1 MKLGFLDRSAHE
13 AAPFGPGAIIVAH
26 LWIAQQISQYKPG
39 MRRTLPNAT
48 VSDYRLVWGD
58 ILACIELA
66 QLLCG
71 LEGAIGIGRRRPGNI
86 LGPWNVPAAL
96 RSFLWIV
103 DHVYQFA
110 CILLRGAYINEASF
124 EVFQPGCHLVAENSD
139 RFIGRLSMI
148 GRGGEMRHLFGQRAL
163 LGFPLAASAVHDLH
177 VAVPIHGKQPER
189 AACIPVIAVLEVVS
203 NPLRLDQY
211 LWMDIACRCTAA

>member
-1 MKLGFLDRSAHE
+1 
-13 AAPFGPGAIIVAH
+13 
-26 LWIAQQISQYKPG
+26 
-39 MRRTLPNAT
+39 MRRTLPNTT
-48 VSDYRLVWGD
+48 VSDYCLVRGD

-86 LGPWNVPAAL
+86 LGSRNVPAAL

-110 CILLRGAYINEASF
+110 CIFLWGAHIDEASF
-124 EVFQPGCHLVAENSD
+124 EVFQSGCHLVAED
-139 RFIGRLSMI
+139 PDHFIGRLGMI
-148 GRGGEMRHLFGQRAL
+148 GREGEMRHLFGQRAL

-177 VAVPIHGKQPER
+177 VAVSIHGKQPER
-189 AACIPVIAVLEVVS
+189 VAGIPVVAVSVED
-203 NPLRLDQY
+203 DQG
-211 LWMDIACRCTAA
+211 LVANAPAAHKLLKGLLVDKVAGNGILHIDVPV